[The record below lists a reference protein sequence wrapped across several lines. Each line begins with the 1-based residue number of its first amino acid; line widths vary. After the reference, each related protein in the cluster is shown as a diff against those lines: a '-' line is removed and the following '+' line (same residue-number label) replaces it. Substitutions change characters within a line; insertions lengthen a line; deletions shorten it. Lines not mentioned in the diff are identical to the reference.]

1 MKRIIFLNILIWSMI
16 SSITVTGQQDPQY
29 TQYMLNTQV
38 INPALVGSRGVTT
51 IGALYRA
58 QWLGLDGAPT
68 TQTLHFNTPLS
79 EKVGIGFSVVNDEI
93 GNGTSQETFVD
104 ASFSYSLPVSNY
116 ANLSFGI
123 KASANILNVDFSQLV
138 NYGAESNLPNIDNK
152 FSPNFGVGV
161 FYNTER
167 FYAGLSVPRILETEH
182 FDNSSQSTY
191 LASEQM
197 NFYLI
202 SGFVFD
208 LNPGLK
214 LRPGM
219 LMKAVQGAPLSV
231 DISAS
236 MLFNETFSFGAAYR
250 LDSAVSALF
259 GFQVTEKFLLGLSYD
274 WETTELGST
283 QFNDGSFE
291 VFLRFDFLNRYNRN
305 NAGSNFF

>member
-1 MKRIIFLNILIWSMI
+1 MKRIFFLNILIWSMI
-16 SSITVTGQQDPQY
+16 GMTTATGQQDPQY

-51 IGALYRA
+51 IGALYRS

-104 ASFSYSLPVSNY
+104 GSFSYNLPVSDY

-138 NYGAESNLPNIDNK
+138 NYGAEANLPNIDNK

-161 FYNTER
+161 FYNTDK

-182 FDNSSQSTY
+182 FDNDYKGTF

-197 NFYLI
+197 NFYFI
-202 SGFVFD
+202 SGFVFE
-208 LNPGLK
+208 LNPDLK

-231 DISAS
+231 DVSAS

-250 LDSAVSALF
+250 FDSSVSALF

-291 VFLRFDFLNRYNRN
+291 VFLRFDFINRYNRN
-305 NAGSNFF
+305 NAGGNFF

>member
-1 MKRIIFLNILIWSMI
+1 MI

>member
-182 FDNSSQSTY
+182 FDNSSQNTY

-236 MLFNETFSFGAAYR
+236 LLFNETFSFGAAYR

>member
-1 MKRIIFLNILIWSMI
+1 LIWSMI

-236 MLFNETFSFGAAYR
+236 MLFN
-250 LDSAVSALF
+250 
-259 GFQVTEKFLLGLSYD
+259 
-274 WETTELGST
+274 
-283 QFNDGSFE
+283 
-291 VFLRFDFLNRYNRN
+291 
-305 NAGSNFF
+305 